1 MKRMMMGVVF
11 AVLAAMWLAACGDD
25 TQSVQEAEEE
35 AARIAAEAEASATR
49 QLGIELADAMRTART
64 AAQAYVR
71 EDGAQQ
77 ERSGT
82 RVTEAIAEVDRLCSG
97 RHPGGGRPQL
107 ANADRARF
115 EGPCLKFAA
124 LNTYGDLISEAL
136 AIINE
141 VIELIPPRGVEGE

>member
-25 TQSVQEAEEE
+25 T
-35 AARIAAEAEASATR
+35 
-49 QLGIELADAMRTART
+49 
-64 AAQAYVR
+64 
-71 EDGAQQ
+71 
-77 ERSGT
+77 
-82 RVTEAIAEVDRLCSG
+82 
-97 RHPGGGRPQL
+97 GGGRPQL